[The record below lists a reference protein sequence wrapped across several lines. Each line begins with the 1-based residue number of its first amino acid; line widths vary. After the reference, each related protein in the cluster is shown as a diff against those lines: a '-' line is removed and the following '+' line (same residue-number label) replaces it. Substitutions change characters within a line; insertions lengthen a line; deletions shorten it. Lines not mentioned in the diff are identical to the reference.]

1 MAKNTF
7 FNSFENAKNANF
19 DRLTWTTICDVII
32 EYIRN
37 MIASSDSSLNS
48 VSDRVLEHVP
58 KFKTDQNMLIL
69 SLTKNRQT
77 DRYCYY
83 FVDKEHSGGSML
95 PWHLRY
101 FVLYSFL
108 RRLCRKRRKRCRK
121 IHIYILFNVLSINKW
136 SNLIGRCILGI
147 TRFYVFLFAANNY
160 TGCSTYN
167 PLKTIRF

>member
-1 MAKNTF
+1 MQKTHKKLYFEDKSDENSAQVCFLRKIQTF
-7 FNSFENAKNANF
+7 SQ
-19 DRLTWTTICDVII
+19 
-32 EYIRN
+32 IRK
-37 MIASSDSSLNS
+37 
-48 VSDRVLEHVP
+48 E
-58 KFKTDQNMLIL
+58 KE
-69 SLTKNRQT
+69 NRQT

-167 PLKTIRF
+167 PLKTIRFWDFRVFILRRRKTLTVYIFGNTIAIIF